1 MQFRDAELLS
11 AYLDGQLDAGEV
23 ARIEARLAVDAGLRK
38 LLDDLRVPRG
48 LLRRVRRRRAPRNF
62 TLNPLD
68 FRVAAPQP
76 RAVPVLRYAGVL
88 ASLLFFLTVG
98 INALTPLAVSS
109 IAAAPAPGFGMGGG
123 GGGAAEVTP
132 EAGLDQ
138 TMAAPESS
146 APALQQPAAP
156 TPEAFAKTAPPAEP
170 ARAGRSAPIPPL
182 WIIALAAAGALLVG
196 VSVYLDRRS
205 RRQFHSNLI
214 EK

>member
-109 IAAAPAPGFGMGGG
+109 I
-123 GGGAAEVTP
+123 
-132 EAGLDQ
+132 
-138 TMAAPESS
+138 
-146 APALQQPAAP
+146 
-156 TPEAFAKTAPPAEP
+156 
-170 ARAGRSAPIPPL
+170 
-182 WIIALAAAGALLVG
+182 
-196 VSVYLDRRS
+196 
-205 RRQFHSNLI
+205 
-214 EK
+214 